1 MYTDTY
7 TYRPLPDCLTIKES
21 NIEGLGVF
29 AKEFISRGTV
39 LGVSHY
45 FIGEE
50 IKRTP
55 LGGFY
60 NHSEEPT
67 CYSVIS
73 TDEVTLVT
81 LRDVEEG
88 EEITT
93 HYSLVPWF
101 GDKQPKSQTIAE
113 RRGE

>member
-1 MYTDTY
+1 MHTDTY
-7 TYRPLPDCLTIKES
+7 TYRPFPNSLTIKES

-29 AKEFISRGTV
+29 AKEFIPRETQ

-45 FIGEE
+45 YIGEE

-60 NHSEEPT
+60 NHSEEPS
-67 CYSVIS
+67 CYSIS
-73 TDEVTLVT
+73 SEDEVTLVT
-81 LRDVEEG
+81 KRDVQEG

-101 GDKQPKSQTIAE
+101 GDK
-113 RRGE
+113 

>member
-7 TYRPLPDCLTIKES
+7 TYRPLPNSLTIKES

-29 AKEFISRGTV
+29 AKEFIPRETQ

-45 FIGEE
+45 YIGEE

-60 NHSEEPT
+60 NHSEEPS
-67 CYSVIS
+67 CYSITS
-73 TDEVTLVT
+73 KDEVTLVT
-81 LRDVEEG
+81 KRDVQEG

-101 GDKQPKSQTIAE
+101 GE
-113 RRGE
+113 

>member
-1 MYTDTY
+1 MSADNIYN
-7 TYRPLPDCLTIKES
+7 YRPLPNSLTIKES
-21 NIEGLGVF
+21 NIEGLGLF
-29 AKEFISRGTV
+29 AKEFIPRETV

-45 FIGEE
+45 FINEE
-50 IKRTP
+50 INRTP

-67 CYSVIS
+67 CYSIIS
-73 TDEVTLVT
+73 EDNVKLVT
-81 LRDVEEG
+81 KRDVQEG

-101 GDKQPKSQTIAE
+101 GDKQPKSQTRE
-113 RRGE
+113 

>member
-7 TYRPLPDCLTIKES
+7 TYRPLPNSLTIKES

-29 AKEFISRGTV
+29 AKEFIPRETQ

-45 FIGEE
+45 YIGEE

-60 NHSEEPT
+60 NHSEEPS
-67 CYSVIS
+67 CYSITS
-73 TDEVTLVT
+73 KDEVTLVT
-81 LRDVEEG
+81 KRDVQEG

-101 GDKQPKSQTIAE
+101 AE
-113 RRGE
+113 